1 MTIPLRKRLI
11 TVAEYYKMLEVGI
24 LKEEDRVELIRG
36 EIISI
41 SPISSNHSSKVNRIV
56 HFLNPILQGQAIL
69 GVQNPVSLGKYS
81 EPEPDIAV
89 LKPSPDFYQQEH
101 PKSEDIFLLI
111 EVAQSSLNF
120 DRHVKIPLY
129 ASNQIPEV
137 WIVDVNNHQIEV
149 YREPSGDFYAEQMI
163 VVPGENLEIQ
173 ALGLEI
179 QVRDLLG

>member
-36 EIISI
+36 EIISM
-41 SPISSNHSSKVNRIV
+41 SPISSNHSSIVKRINRVLSKSI
-56 HFLNPILQGQAIL
+56 GDL
-69 GVQNPVSLGKYS
+69 GVIGIQDPIHLGKFS
-81 EPEPDIAV
+81 EPEPDISL
-89 LKPSPDFYQQEH
+89 LKPSPDLYQHEH
-101 PKSEDIFLLI
+101 PRSEDVFLLI

-129 ASNQIPEV
+129 ASHQIPEV

-149 YREPSGDFYAEQMI
+149 YREPNGDFYAEQML
-163 VVPGENLEIQ
+163 VVPGESIDIQ